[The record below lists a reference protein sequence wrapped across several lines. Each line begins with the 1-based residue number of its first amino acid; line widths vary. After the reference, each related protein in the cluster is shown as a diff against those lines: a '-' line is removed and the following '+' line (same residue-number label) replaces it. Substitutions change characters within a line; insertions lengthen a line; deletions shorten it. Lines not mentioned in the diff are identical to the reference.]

1 MVTQA
6 TYIEYLL
13 STPRNYTCT
22 HLAEHLPQVSHDQ
35 VNRFLRRN
43 SFSPTQL
50 RELVLPLLQD
60 SPEAFLLVDDS
71 VQDKRYSRLIEVAK
85 RPYSGNEHGLV
96 TGICLVNLVHSS
108 GQAGDFLPLD
118 YRVYAPELD
127 GLTKNEHFQHMF
139 AQVVAEDKIQARTL
153 LFDAWY
159 SGSTNLKLIH
169 RAGWTFFTTL
179 KSNRLVSRSKETGYQ
194 ALADVTP
201 PPGGWSTG
209 LEVRLHK
216 VPFAVRL
223 FKLVASNGD
232 IEWVVTNNFAFTLT
246 QPMVEA
252 TTRTRWQ
259 VEEFHRSF
267 KQLTGAEKCQCRR
280 AQAQRNH
287 LACCYLAWVSL
298 RQFARHTAQ
307 TLYQAHQQQWAPYLR
322 QLLAKPLIPALLPTS
337 A

>member
-22 HLAEHLPQVSHDQ
+22 HLAEHLSHVSHDQ
-35 VNRFLRRN
+35 VNRFLRR
-43 SFSPTQL
+43 SCFSSSQL
-50 RELVLPLLQD
+50 RELVQPLLTD
-60 SPEAFLLVDDS
+60 SPDAFLLLDDS
-71 VQDKRYSRLIEVAK
+71 VQDKRYSRFIEVAK
-85 RPYSGNEHGLV
+85 HQYSGNEHGLV

-108 GQAGDFLPLD
+108 GEAGDFLPLD

-127 GLTKNEHFQHMF
+127 GVSKNEHFRAMF
-139 AQVVAEDKIQARTL
+139 AHVLAEDKIKARTL

-159 SGSTNLKLIH
+159 SGSDNLKLIH

-179 KSNRLVSRSKETGYQ
+179 KSNRLVSASKETGFQ
-194 ALADVTP
+194 ALLDVAP

-232 IEWVVTNNFAFTLT
+232 IEWVITILLAAHLT
-246 QPMVEA
+246 CKMVVEA
-252 TTRTRWQ
+252 VQVRWQ
-259 VEEFHRSF
+259 AGNF
-267 KQLTGAEKCQCRR
+267 TA
-280 AQAQRNH
+280 
-287 LACCYLAWVSL
+287 VS
-298 RQFARHTAQ
+298 
-307 TLYQAHQQQWAPYLR
+307 
-322 QLLAKPLIPALLPTS
+322 S
-337 A
+337 N

>member
-1 MVTQA
+1 MVTQT

-35 VNRFLRRN
+35 VNRFLRRS

-50 RELVLPLLQD
+50 RELVLPLLNA
-60 SPEAFLLVDDS
+60 SPEAFLFVDDS
-71 VQDKRYSRLIEVAK
+71 VQDKRYSRFIEVAK
-85 RPYSGNEHGLV
+85 RQYSGAVHGLV
-96 TGICLVNLVHSS
+96 TGSCLVNLVHSS
-108 GQAGDFLPLD
+108 GEAGDFLPLD
-118 YRVYAPELD
+118 YRVYAPEQD
-127 GLTKNEHFQHMF
+127 ALTKNEHFQAMF
-139 AQVVAEDKIQARTL
+139 AHVVAEDKIQARTL

-159 SGSTNLKLIH
+159 SGSENLKRIH

-179 KSNRLVSRSKETGYQ
+179 KSNRLVSTSKELGYQ
-194 ALADVTP
+194 ALDAVAP

-209 LEVRLHK
+209 LEVRLK
-216 VPFAVRL
+216 QVPFAVRL
-223 FKLVASNGD
+223 FKLVATNGD

-246 QPMVEA
+246 QQLVEV

-298 RQFARHTAQ
+298 RQFAQQ
-307 TLYQAHQQQWAPYLR
+307 TKQTIYQAHQQQWAPYLR
-322 QLLAKPLIPALLPTS
+322 QLLAKPLIPALLPTC